1 MLAGLSALEIGRLR
15 MSVGYSTHKKGRP
28 LSPVEVGKLLRR
40 AQDSGASLPDC
51 AKILNLNGTS
61 QLSRFLS
68 VLDLPPDLRH
78 LVGWGR
84 STDSIGF
91 TTAVELVRVPDAD
104 DQRAIAAAI
113 LEQGLETDEVR
124 QVAQIRR
131 RSGRP
136 IEDCL
141 REVLGMRPT
150 VERRY
155 VFIGAVGDE
164 DVQAALAD
172 LTQAERN
179 ALLRSGVEALGLT
192 GASGRLGEKLFTLVG
207 DERFNSWLNS
217 EGKKTIE
224 ARFRAHIAEKVANA
238 QRKG

>member
-1 MLAGLSALEIGRLR
+1 MLAGLSALEVGRLR

-28 LSPVEVGKLLRR
+28 LSPVEVGKLLCR
-40 AQDSGASLPDC
+40 AQESGASLQDC

-61 QLSRFLS
+61 QLSRFLG
-68 VLDLPPDLRH
+68 VLDLSPDLRH

-84 STDSIGF
+84 SADSIGF
-91 TTAVELVRVPDAD
+91 TTAVELVRVPNAD
-104 DQRAIAAAI
+104 DQRAVATAI
-113 LEQGLETDEVR
+113 LEQGLKTDEVR

-131 RSGRP
+131 RSGRT
-136 IEDCL
+136 IEECL
-141 REVLGMRPT
+141 KEVLGMRPT
-150 VERRY
+150 VEQRY

-164 DVQAALAD
+164 DVQAVLAD

-179 ALLRSGVEALGLT
+179 ALLHSGIEALGLP
-192 GASGRLGEKLFTLVG
+192 GASGRLGERLFTLVG
-207 DERFNSWLNS
+207 DERLNSWLGG

-224 ARFRAHIAEKVANA
+224 ARLRAHIAEKVAHV